1 MSHSLIAVVA
11 VLVGLVAATTD
22 LRSGRIPNKL
32 TFPAMLAGVAIHGVF
47 GGIAGFAESLIG
59 LVVCAAV
66 PGVVYKAS
74 KGAGIGGGDIKLFA
88 AIGAILGP
96 MQGLEVELSAFLLL
110 GIFALFRLAFIGQLG
125 RTLLASL
132 KVTAGLFVPTLKNQ
146 ATAQGLVMTE
156 MRMGP
161 AIAVAVVTV
170 LGLPLLLT
178 WVPWLG

>member
-1 MSHSLIAVVA
+1 MSSMPIAIVA

-32 TFPAMLAGVAIHGVF
+32 TFPAMLLGVAIHGVF
-47 GGIAGFAESLIG
+47 SGIAGLAESLIG

-110 GIFALFRLAFIGQLG
+110 GIFALFRLAFLGQLG
-125 RTLLASL
+125 RTLLSSL
-132 KVTAGLFVPTLKNQ
+132 KVTAGLFIPTLKSR
-146 ATAQGLVMTE
+146 AASQGLVMTE

-161 AIAVAVVTV
+161 AIAVAIVTV
-170 LGLPLLLT
+170 LGLPHLMRWL
-178 WVPWLG
+178 PWLG